1 MSEEL
6 RLGQRYLIT
15 PLESHH
21 DRKAFTC
28 GVEALDRYLRG
39 QASQDARRSVATVFI
54 AEERATGAVKGFYTL
69 SMAAVNLDRLPPD
82 LTRKMPR
89 YPTVPAVRLGRLA
102 VHTEARGLGLGS
114 YLLFDALA
122 RSLRN
127 EIAWAAFLVDAKEE
141 AAQRFY
147 LQFDLSPLAD
157 DSLHLFALRGTV
169 ERLFGPPNGSPGSST
184 G

>member
-1 MSEEL
+1 MNEDL
-6 RLGQRYLIT
+6 RLGQRYSIT
-15 PLESHH
+15 PLESRH

-28 GVEALDRYLRG
+28 GVEALDRYLRD

-54 AEERATGAVKGFYTL
+54 AEDRATGAVRGFYTL
-69 SMAAVNLDRLPPD
+69 SMGAVSLDCLPID
-82 LTRKMPR
+82 LTRRMPR

-102 VHTEARGLGLGS
+102 VHTEARSQGLGT

-127 EIAWAAFLVDAKEE
+127 EIAWAAFLVDAKDE

-147 LQFDLSPLAD
+147 LQFDLLPLAD
-157 DSLHLFALRGTV
+157 DRLHLFALRNTV
-169 ERLFGPPNGSPGSST
+169 ERLFGPS
-184 G
+184 

>member
-6 RLGQRYLIT
+6 RLGQRYFIT
-15 PLESHH
+15 PLESRH
-21 DRKAFTC
+21 DRRAFTC
-28 GVEALDRYLRG
+28 GVDALDRYLRA

-69 SMAAVNLDRLPPD
+69 SMAAVNLDCLPPD

-89 YPTVPAVRLGRLA
+89 YPTVPTVRLGRLA
-102 VHTEARGLGLGS
+102 VHSEALGQGLGA

-127 EIAWAAFLVDAKEE
+127 EIAWAAFLVDAKDET
-141 AAQRFY
+141 AQRFY
-147 LQFDLSPLAD
+147 LKFDLSPLAD
-157 DSLHLFALRGTV
+157 DPLHLFAMRGTV
-169 ERLFGPPNGSPGSST
+169 ERLFGPP
-184 G
+184 